1 MRIVFAGT
9 PDFSVPCL
17 KALINSSHDVIAVYT
32 QPDRPAGRGRK
43 LTASPIKQVALEHG
57 IEVYQ
62 PKSLRNEHALTE
74 LKALKPDL
82 MIVIAYGLLLPQ
94 PVLDTPRY
102 GCINVHASVLP
113 RWRGA
118 APIHRAIL
126 AGDDSTGV
134 TIMQMDAGLDTG
146 DMLTI
151 KYCPILPT
159 ETTQSLHDK
168 LSELGATALLE
179 TLDSLEKDSLKP
191 VKQDDNLSTY
201 ANKINKSEGVIDWR
215 QSASS
220 LERQIRALTPWP
232 SAYTHLDGK
241 QVKVHQ
247 ASIISDMTDSNASTK
262 PGTILL
268 HSQQGIVVAC
278 GKDALCIE
286 RLQLPGAKA
295 LSAKEVL
302 NAKAQL
308 FAPGTCFEE

>member
-43 LTASPIKQVALEHG
+43 LTASPVKQVALEHG
-57 IEVYQ
+57 IDVYQ
-62 PKSLRNEHALTE
+62 PKSLRNEQALAE
-74 LKALKPDL
+74 LKTLKPDL

-94 PVLDTPRY
+94 SVLDIPLY

-118 APIHRAIL
+118 APIHRALL

-151 KYCPILPT
+151 KHCPIFLT

-191 VKQDDNLSTY
+191 VKQDDSLSTY
-201 ANKINKSEGVIDWR
+201 ANKIDKSEGIIDWR

-232 SAYTHLDGK
+232 SAYTHLEGK
-241 QVKVHQ
+241 QIKVHQ
-247 ASIISDMTDSNASTK
+247 ASVISGMTDSNASTK

-278 GKDALCIE
+278 GEDALCIE

-302 NAKAQL
+302 NAKAKL